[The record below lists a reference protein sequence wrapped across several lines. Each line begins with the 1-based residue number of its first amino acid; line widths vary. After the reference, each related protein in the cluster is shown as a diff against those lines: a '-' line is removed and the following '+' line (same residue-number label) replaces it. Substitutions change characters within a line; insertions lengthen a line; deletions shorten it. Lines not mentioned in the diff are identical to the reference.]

1 MRSLPDDQDLHRPM
15 WARLR
20 GEARSMAERDPFLSR
35 IVSPTLLAAASLQD
49 ALAGRLAA
57 ALAGVECPAKDL
69 CALLRDGL
77 EIHPSIVI
85 AAARD
90 LFAMHQN
97 DPVCPTYIHAF
108 LNYKAFH
115 AVQVHRIAHAL
126 WNDDRREL
134 AAWLSNRASAALGPD
149 IHPAARLGAG
159 IMLDHGSGIVIG
171 ETAVVEDNVTI
182 LQNVTLGGT
191 GKTLGDRHPKVRE
204 GAMIGAGATVL
215 GNIEVGAYS
224 KIGAGSVVLKD
235 VPPGHTA
242 VGVPA
247 RSVRRYQPRATHATD
262 RNVATSCKG
271 EECHHLRPEQANPHL
286 KRVEVSPLRAT
297 ALGHAAPKKENKI

>member
-1 MRSLPDDQDLHRPM
+1 MLTPSPPDDR
-15 WARLR
+15 ALR
-20 GEARSMAERDPFLSR
+20 CQIWTTLRSEARSMAEADPFLAGVLSR
-35 IVSPTLLAAASLQD
+35 TLLAAVTLQD
-49 ALAGRLAA
+49 ALARRLATA
-57 ALAGVECPAKDL
+57 IASEECPADDI
-69 CALLRDGL
+69 CALLLGGL
-77 EIHPSIVI
+77 ETHPSIVT

-90 LFAMHQN
+90 LVAVYRS
-97 DPVCPTYIHAF
+97 DPTCPTLIHAF

-115 AVQVHRIAHAL
+115 AVQVHRIAHTL

-159 IMLDHGSGIVIG
+159 LVLDHGSGIVIG
-171 ETAVVEDNVTI
+171 ETAIVEDNVTI

-204 GAMIGAGATVL
+204 GAMIGAGAVVL
-215 GNIEVGAYS
+215 GNIEIGPYS

-235 VPPGHTA
+235 VPSGHTA

-247 RSVRRYQPRATHATD
+247 RGVRHHRPGVTEATD
-262 RNVATSCKG
+262 RIG
-271 EECHHLRPEQANPHL
+271 EGRSHPRPEQADRSL
-286 KRVEVSPLRAT
+286 GSAEIGRRTAT
-297 ALGHAAPKKENKI
+297 AAGHAAPNKGNET